1 MTDRQDILKLKDTN
15 RLFEMC
21 DCGHFGGDSPNN
33 VHSDRFQ
40 HGHGGCSDCDCKQ
53 FTWKHFCDEQGSEL
67 K

>member
-1 MTDRQDILKLKDTN
+1 MYEL
-15 RLFEMC
+15 C
-21 DCGHFGGDSPNN
+21 DCGHFGGESPNN

-53 FTWKHFCDEQGSEL
+53 FTWKYFCDEQGAEL